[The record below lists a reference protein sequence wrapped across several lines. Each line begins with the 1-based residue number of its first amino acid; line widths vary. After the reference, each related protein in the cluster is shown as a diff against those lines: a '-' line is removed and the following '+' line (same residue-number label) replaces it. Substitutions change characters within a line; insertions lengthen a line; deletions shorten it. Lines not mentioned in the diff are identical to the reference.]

1 VGTVAQQTELIDR
14 ASELAAACGRPDLRG
29 RLTLVKERLSS
40 ASVRVLVVGEPKKG
54 KSSLVNALVGAPV
67 CPVAEDVATVVPTV
81 LRGGTSPRAA
91 LVLAGQEA
99 TGSAGGAAHPVL
111 ERLEVPM
118 DSLAAR
124 SSRSHEPDGRRL
136 VRVEV
141 ELPRKLLEGGL
152 ELVDTAGVGG
162 VGAVRSFATIDLL
175 PTADAVVVVTDATQ
189 EFTGPEMAFLRQ
201 AAALCPN
208 VLCAVTRTD
217 TCPDWRRIVALN
229 RRHLAEAGIEAAVFP
244 VSSSLALL
252 AVARRDRELHEESG
266 VGPLADHLRE
276 QVVARAETLARR
288 SLEHDL
294 STVTDH
300 LAMAVRSELAVL
312 EDPAGKAT
320 LLQELETARG
330 AVEDLRRRS
339 ARWQQ
344 VLNDG
349 VTDLM
354 ADIDYDLRDRS
365 RVVTREAEEA
375 IEAGDPGALWH
386 EISEWLE
393 QRIAGAVTDSF
404 VWAEQ
409 RSQWLADQV
418 VEQFARDGG
427 AALPELSIGNPT
439 EALSAVVEMP
449 DLDSGRL
456 RLRER
461 LLIGVRG
468 SYSGVLMTG
477 LVTSLAGLA
486 LINPVSLAAGVL
498 LGRKAYRDDRELR
511 LQRRRNEAKALV
523 RRHLDEVV
531 FQVGKQLK
539 DRLRVVQRTLRDLVT
554 DTVDELSL
562 SLADAQRAAQRST
575 REASAERE
583 ARIRTLRLQLTRIE
597 SLADDVRKLAGT
609 PGTMAAGSR
618 ASASGTGRAVAGQAL
633 TVATRP

>member
-393 QRIAGAVTDSF
+393 
-404 VWAEQ
+404 